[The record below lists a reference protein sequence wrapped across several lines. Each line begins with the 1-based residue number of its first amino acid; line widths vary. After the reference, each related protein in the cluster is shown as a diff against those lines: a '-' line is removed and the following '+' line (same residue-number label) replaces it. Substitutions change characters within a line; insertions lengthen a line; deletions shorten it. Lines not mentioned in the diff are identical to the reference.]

1 MNGWFSYPSP
11 DITSDASL
19 ITVPSSILSP
29 APGLMLIWK
38 AMFLVLAETAGLF
51 SYSSKVRRTVAMESP
66 SMLLTPTTIA
76 VPCATFL
83 SLYPT
88 GVRHVAAPRC
98 ILMTTIARSQ

>member
-1 MNGWFSYPSP
+1 MSISFS
-11 DITSDASL
+11 DE
-19 ITVPSSILSP
+19 VN
-29 APGLMLIWK
+29 
-38 AMFLVLAETAGLF
+38 E
-51 SYSSKVRRTVAMESP
+51 E
-66 SMLLTPTTIA
+66 LLTPTTVA